1 MKTNQ
6 NSKVITERSLS
17 ADFIVVGGGLSGL
30 CAAVAAARHG
40 VSVILIQD
48 RPMLGGNASSE
59 CRMGIM
65 GAKGDNNKETGLLEE
80 VQLDNIYR
88 NPLMRY
94 TLWDDAMLNLV
105 IAEPNITLLLNTSV
119 HEVLTENNAIKTVKA
134 WNINEYCEY
143 TSAENSSQTVRAT
156 ASSASPER
164 NSASAAK
171 TRRNSESIVFTKATT
186 TRRWAIPSS
195 CSSAVARSTAPS
207 SRRRGR

>member
-1 MKTNQ
+1 MKTKQ

-17 ADFIVVGGGLSGL
+17 ADFVVVGGGLSGL

-48 RPMLGGNASSE
+48 RPMLGGNASSD

-88 NPLMRY
+88 KPLMRY

-105 IAEPNITLLLNTSV
+105 ISEPNITLLLNTSV
-119 HEVLTENNAIKTVKA
+119 HEVLTENNAITTVKA
-134 WNINEYCEY
+134 WNCNEYCEY
-143 TSAENSSQTVRAT
+143 TVSGKLFAD
-156 ASSASPER
+156 
-164 NSASAAK
+164 
-171 TRRNSESIVFTKATT
+171 
-186 TRRWAIPSS
+186 
-195 CSSAVARSTAPS
+195 C
-207 SRRRGR
+207 